1 MRSGGKRG
9 PETSHL
15 REKSLGGK
23 YKSEPRQLPGQK
35 CITGFIVGIVDS
47 HFREVNPLEEN
58 VISSRALRPKNVTIG
73 GKM

>member
-1 MRSGGKRG
+1 M
-9 PETSHL
+9 
-15 REKSLGGK
+15 
-23 YKSEPRQLPGQK
+23 
-35 CITGFIVGIVDS
+35 GFIVSIVDS